1 MTLQIKIILIRKEK
15 SVNPIGERL
24 REIRKSTGR
33 SCAEM
38 AKALEMSTQRYWGL
52 ENGEN
57 CKTFEKLPKIA
68 KVLGCRID
76 DLFPEMDEVKT
87 ARADGFE
94 DDSLD
99 DFEM

>member
-1 MTLQIKIILIRKEK
+1 MET
-15 SVNPIGERL
+15 IGERIGNL
-24 REIRKSTGR
+24 RKQKGLSL
-33 SCAEM
+33 A
-38 AKALEMSTQRYWGL
+38 ALADKAGMTSQSLWNL
-52 ENGEN
+52 ENNMVG
-57 CKTFEKLPKIA
+57 KTFEKLVPLA
-68 KVLGCRID
+68 KELGCRID